1 MGAKSRVVLGILVA
15 LLVVAAG
22 AGGWLLRGTDDESS
36 SAASSDAGYSI
47 KVGVPTILSPSQLKS
62 FAGDHAPVYWAGERP
77 DTKLEVTLTS
87 KNAIFVRYLPE
98 DEKAGSSKK
107 YLTIGSYDSIDGY
120 AALTAAKRNVATV
133 AQAQQGA
140 VIAVFKNRPLSTYF
154 SFKNGGF
161 QVEVF
166 SPRAGES
173 KRLTDDGTITL
184 VGGTH

>member
-1 MGAKSRVVLGILVA
+1 MGAKSRVVLGSLIA

-22 AGGWLLRGTDDESS
+22 AGGWLLRGNDDES

-47 KVGVPTILSPSQLKS
+47 KVGVPTILSPSELKS

-87 KNAIFVRYLPE
+87 KNAIFVRYLPD
-98 DEKAGSSKK
+98 DEKAGSSKQ
-107 YLTIGSYDSIDGY
+107 YLTVGTYDSIDGY
-120 AALTAAKRNVATV
+120 AALSAARKNVATV

-154 SFKNGGF
+154 SFRNGGF

-166 SPRAGES
+166 SPRPGES
-173 KRLTDDGTITL
+173 KQLTDDGTITL